1 MRIRSIVL
9 PILAAIVV
17 AGAGLALA
25 SSPSGSAAAHSGV
38 AVTGTAAHIK
48 IHNFTFIPR
57 SLTVKAGTVIT
68 VTNLDQTAHTATSS
82 ASPAA
87 FDTGTLAGGQSKTI
101 KLGKPGRYSYF
112 CQFHAFMTGTIT
124 VVP

>member
-9 PILAAIVV
+9 PALAAIVV

-25 SSPSGSAAAHSGV
+25 SGGTNPAGAGSSVV
-38 AVTGTAAHIK
+38 ATGRAVKLRIRSFA
-48 IHNFTFIPR
+48 FMPR

-82 ASPAA
+82 ATPAA
-87 FDTGTLAGGQSKTI
+87 FDTGPLSTGQSRTI
-101 KLGKPGRYSYF
+101 KLKKPGRYSYY
-112 CQFHAFMTGTIT
+112 CQFHAFMTATIT
-124 VVP
+124 VLG